1 MTDKS
6 SPILN
11 RLELIQQIDWSLRE
25 LSTSTVLAATIIAQ
39 KVGMGPNDFKCAE
52 LLVRNGSMTA
62 GQLAK
67 ASSLTTGAITGIVD
81 RLEKAGWARREDDP
95 KDRRR
100 VMIYP
105 GPQNNQKTAVDL
117 YKSHREMMDKLLSDY
132 TDDQLHFILQLVRRL
147 TLINFEEVDKTSK
160 YPSQSS

>member
-1 MTDKS
+1 
-6 SPILN
+6 
-11 RLELIQQIDWSLRE
+11 
-25 LSTSTVLAATIIAQ
+25 
-39 KVGMGPNDFKCAE
+39 
-52 LLVRNGSMTA
+52 
-62 GQLAK
+62 
-67 ASSLTTGAITGIVD
+67 
-81 RLEKAGWARREDDP
+81 
-95 KDRRR
+95 
-100 VMIYP
+100 MIYP